1 MPSSSAKK
9 PAKKTEGKKGTATPA
24 RVLLEVLDK
33 EQNEADM
40 NSKGHVSSQRVAK
53 TSGR

>member
-1 MPSSSAKK
+1 MSEETNKAATMPSSSAKK

-33 EQNEADM
+33 D
-40 NSKGHVSSQRVAK
+40 
-53 TSGR
+53 